1 MESRG
6 GPAPPQLKRVLR
18 RSSVPSFKHVERVR
32 NSSATRVSMRFW
44 NTALRRR
51 SCHPRRLLRAL
62 SDESH
67 AVPQE
72 RWNVS
77 VLSLVAKQR
86 PAGRRVSKV
95 RTDLGLTYDR
105 GRTPSNQTV
114 PQTPCPQLLQAAGM
128 PRDLHAEMCA
138 LRVLRVADPRSR
150 NSAPRVRC
158 GMFDVF
164 LQLGSGYIVPRSA
177 AASAVRVGALTAPMS
192 SMNRPTP

>member
-1 MESRG
+1 MASLKGRIRTVFHNRNLFTRSFALNFCAPIVCTVHQFCAVISPSLLGEDRGGPVESRG

-18 RSSVPSFKHVERVR
+18 HGSVPSFKHVECVR

-86 PAGRRVSKV
+86 PAGRKVSKL
-95 RTDLGLTYDR
+95 RTAR
-105 GRTPSNQTV
+105 
-114 PQTPCPQLLQAAGM
+114 
-128 PRDLHAEMCA
+128 
-138 LRVLRVADPRSR
+138 
-150 NSAPRVRC
+150 
-158 GMFDVF
+158 
-164 LQLGSGYIVPRSA
+164 
-177 AASAVRVGALTAPMS
+177 
-192 SMNRPTP
+192 